1 MEIILIEELGRDQ
14 QIRPTKV
21 VFLKPGL
28 SHFRE

>member
-1 MEIILIEELGRDQ
+1 MLLEYRLQAPSIQGLSKI
-14 QIRPTKV
+14 